1 MLVLPMYVALG
12 APSVALPA
20 IGRALAVPFG
30 ATAWVLAAWSLTSAL
45 AMPVAG
51 RLLVRWNP
59 FQVLVAGVVA
69 LAAGSALAG
78 AGPTLFVVIVGRLI
92 GGAGAGATVIAV
104 FAAATALPGRHRI
117 RALGIV
123 AAASAT
129 ASGCGTLLGGAVT
142 AWLGWRAVL
151 AIPVLALPLLLVALP
166 SRRALTRSGGD
177 ERNGSTGRSGN
188 DERNGS
194 TGRSGSGERN
204 GSTGRSGGERNGST
218 GRSGGGERNGSSER
232 DGSTGRLDIVGAAVL
247 SVLAGSVIALLQAHS
262 VGLPAPVTL
271 AGVLAAAGLWRRV
284 RGTPDGFVPRR
295 VIASRGFLAAGLI
308 GGAVFAG
315 YYGVLF
321 RAPSLI
327 EQATGGGPLVAGVF
341 LVPAA
346 ACSVL
351 AARLVGT
358 LTDRF
363 AGWRVTAGLAA
374 LTVVGVLV
382 VAVFSGPIPVVAG
395 TALTVCGFA
404 GAQAV
409 LVGLAPDLVAADDRD
424 TAQGLLNFMN
434 ALGGG
439 IGPAA
444 VAGLSGI
451 VPAPAAL
458 AALAALP
465 LAGLVLSLTRRPAA
479 VRRPTA
485 DHCLGPDATRGSP
498 R

>member
-1 MLVLPMYVALG
+1 MSQPTQPGTTPQTIAPAEAPAPERTNASDGRRLGLTSGLLVLPMYVALG

-20 IGRALAVPFG
+20 VGRALAVPFG
-30 ATAWVLAAWSLTSAL
+30 ATAWILAAWSLTSAL

-51 RLLVRWNP
+51 RLLARWSP
-59 FQVLVAGVVA
+59 FHILVAGVVA

-78 AGPTLFVVIVGRLI
+78 AGPTLSVVIVGRLI

-104 FAAATALPGRHRI
+104 YAAATALPGRQRI

-166 SRRALTRSGGD
+166 SRRALTR
-177 ERNGSTGRSGN
+177 N
-188 DERNGS
+188 
-194 TGRSGSGERN
+194 GSGERN
-204 GSTGRSGGERNGST
+204 
-218 GRSGGGERNGSSER
+218 
-232 DGSTGRLDIVGAAVL
+232 GSTGRLDIVGAAVL
-247 SVLAGSVIALLQAHS
+247 SVLAGSLITLLQAHS

-271 AGVLAAAGLWRRV
+271 VVATAGVLAAVGLWWRV

-295 VIASRGFLAAGLI
+295 VIASRGFLVAGLI
-308 GGAVFAG
+308 GGTVFAG

-327 EQATGGGPLVAGVF
+327 EQATGGGPLEAGVL

-351 AARLVGT
+351 TGRLIGT
-358 LTDRF
+358 LADRF
-363 AGWRVTAGLAA
+363 TGWRVSAGLAA

-382 VAVFSGPIPVVAG
+382 VALSTGPVLIVVG

-409 LVGLAPDLVAADDRD
+409 LMSLAPDLVAADDRH

-451 VPAPAAL
+451 VPAPVAL

-465 LAGLVLSLTRRPAA
+465 LTGLVLGLTRRPAA
-479 VRRPTA
+479 DHRPA
-485 DHCLGPDATRGSP
+485 PDTPGGTP
-498 R
+498 H

>member
-30 ATAWVLAAWSLTSAL
+30 ATAWILAAWSLTSAL

-51 RLLVRWNP
+51 RLLVRWSP

-78 AGPTLFVVIVGRLI
+78 AGPTLSVVIVGRLI

-104 FAAATALPGRHRI
+104 FAAATALPGRQRI
-117 RALGIV
+117 RALGII
-123 AAASAT
+123 AAAGAT

-151 AIPVLALPLLLVALP
+151 AIPVLALPLLLAALP
-166 SRRALTRSGGD
+166 NRRALT
-177 ERNGSTGRSGN
+177 
-188 DERNGS
+188 
-194 TGRSGSGERN
+194 RSGSGERN
-204 GSTGRSGGERNGST
+204 GSTGR
-218 GRSGGGERNGSSER
+218 
-232 DGSTGRLDIVGAAVL
+232 LDVVGAAVL
-247 SVLAGSVIALLQAHS
+247 SVLAGSLITLLQAHS

-271 AGVLAAAGLWRRV
+271 VVAAAGVLAAGGMWWRV
-284 RGTPDGFVPRR
+284 RSTPEGFVPRR
-295 VIASRGFLAAGLI
+295 VIAAPGFLAAGLI
-308 GGAVFAG
+308 GGTVFAG

-327 EQATGGGPLVAGVF
+327 EQVTGGGPLKAGVL

-351 AARLVGT
+351 AGRLVGAV
-358 LTDRF
+358 TDRF
-363 AGWRVTAGLAA
+363 TAWQVSAGLAA

-382 VAVFSGPIPVVAG
+382 VAVFTGPALIVVG

-409 LVGLAPDLVAADDRD
+409 LVSLAPDLVAADDRD

-451 VPAPAAL
+451 VPAPVAL
-458 AALAALP
+458 AVLAALP
-465 LAGLVLSLTRRPAA
+465 LAGVVVSLTQRSTANRRP
-479 VRRPTA
+479 R
-485 DHCLGPDATRGSP
+485 PDATRGSP

>member
-1 MLVLPMYVALG
+1 MSQHTRQGTTPQTIPPGGAPAPERTGAPDGRRLGLTLGMLVLPMYVALG

-30 ATAWVLAAWSLTSAL
+30 ATAWILAAWSLTSAL

-51 RLLVRWNP
+51 RLLVRWSP

-78 AGPTLFVVIVGRLI
+78 AGPALSVVIVGRLI

-104 FAAATALPGRHRI
+104 FAAATALPGRQRI
-117 RALGIV
+117 RALGII

-151 AIPVLALPLLLVALP
+151 AIPALALPLLLAALP
-166 SRRALTRSGGD
+166 SRRALTRSGS
-177 ERNGSTGRSGN
+177 GSG
-188 DERNGS
+188 
-194 TGRSGSGERN
+194 SGSGERN
-204 GSTGRSGGERNGST
+204 
-218 GRSGGGERNGSSER
+218 
-232 DGSTGRLDIVGAAVL
+232 GSTGRLDIVGAAVL
-247 SVLAGSVIALLQAHS
+247 SVLAGSLITLLQAHS

-271 AGVLAAAGLWRRV
+271 VVAAAGALAAVGLWWRV
-284 RGTPDGFVPRR
+284 RSTPDGFVPRR

-308 GGAVFAG
+308 GGTVFAG

-321 RAPSLI
+321 PAPSLI
-327 EQATGGGPLVAGVF
+327 EQATGGGPLEAGVL

-351 AARLVGT
+351 AGRLVGT

-363 AGWRVTAGLAA
+363 SGWQVSAGLAA

-382 VAVFSGPIPVVAG
+382 VALFTGPIPIVLG
-395 TALTVCGFA
+395 MALTVCGFA

-409 LVGLAPDLVAADDRD
+409 LVSLAPDLVAADDRD
-424 TAQGLLNFMN
+424 TAQSLLNFMN

-451 VPAPAAL
+451 VPVPVAL

-465 LAGLVLSLTRRPAA
+465 LAGLVLSLTRRPTAG
-479 VRRPTA
+479 RRPA
-485 DHCLGPDATRGSP
+485 PDAMRGSP

>member
-1 MLVLPMYVALG
+1 MSQHTSQGTTLPGGVPAPEQTEAPGGGRLGLTLGMLVLPMYVALG

-30 ATAWVLAAWSLTSAL
+30 ATAWILAAWSLTSAL

-51 RLLVRWNP
+51 RLLVRWSP
-59 FQVLVAGVVA
+59 FQVLVAGVVT

-78 AGPTLFVVIVGRLI
+78 AGPVLSVVIVGRLI

-104 FAAATALPGRHRI
+104 FAAATALPGRQRI
-117 RALGIV
+117 RVLGLI

-129 ASGCGTLLGGAVT
+129 ASGCGTLIGGAVT

-151 AIPVLALPLLLVALP
+151 AIPVLALPLLLAALP
-166 SRRALTRSGGD
+166 SRRALERSGA
-177 ERNGSTGRSGN
+177 
-188 DERNGS
+188 
-194 TGRSGSGERN
+194 GERN
-204 GSTGRSGGERNGST
+204 GPA
-218 GRSGGGERNGSSER
+218 
-232 DGSTGRLDIVGAAVL
+232 GRLDVVGAAVL
-247 SVLAGSVIALLQAHS
+247 SVLAGSLITLLQAHS

-271 AGVLAAAGLWRRV
+271 IVAAAGALAAAGLWWRV
-284 RGTPDGFVPRR
+284 RSTPDGFVPRR
-295 VIASRGFLAAGLI
+295 VIASRGFPAAGLI
-308 GGAVFAG
+308 GGTVFAG

-327 EQATGGGPLVAGVF
+327 EQATGGGPLEAGV
-341 LVPAA
+341 LLLPAA

-351 AARLVGT
+351 AGRLVGT

-363 AGWRVTAGLAA
+363 TGWQMSAGLAA
-374 LTVVGVLV
+374 LTVIGVLV
-382 VAVFSGPIPVVAG
+382 VAVSTGPVPVVLG

-409 LVGLAPDLVAADDRD
+409 LVNLAPDLVAADDRH

-434 ALGGG
+434 VLGGG

-451 VPAPAAL
+451 VPAPVAL
-458 AALAALP
+458 AVLAALP
-465 LAGLVLSLTRRPAA
+465 LAGLVISLTRRPAA
-479 VRRPTA
+479 GRRPEP
-485 DHCLGPDATRGSP
+485 GATRGNP
-498 R
+498 H

>member
-1 MLVLPMYVALG
+1 MSQHTSQGTTLPGGVPAPEQTEAPGGGRLGLTLGMLVLPMYVALG

-30 ATAWVLAAWSLTSAL
+30 ATAWILAAWSLTSAL

-51 RLLVRWNP
+51 RLLVRWSP
-59 FQVLVAGVVA
+59 FQVLVAGVVT

-78 AGPTLFVVIVGRLI
+78 AGPVLSVVIVGRLI

-104 FAAATALPGRHRI
+104 FAAATALPGRQRI
-117 RALGIV
+117 RVLGLI

-129 ASGCGTLLGGAVT
+129 ASGCGTLIGGAVT

-151 AIPVLALPLLLVALP
+151 AIPVLALPLLLAALP
-166 SRRALTRSGGD
+166 SRRALERSGA
-177 ERNGSTGRSGN
+177 
-188 DERNGS
+188 
-194 TGRSGSGERN
+194 GERN
-204 GSTGRSGGERNGST
+204 GPA
-218 GRSGGGERNGSSER
+218 
-232 DGSTGRLDIVGAAVL
+232 GRLDVVGAAVL
-247 SVLAGSVIALLQAHS
+247 SVLAGSLITLLQAHS

-271 AGVLAAAGLWRRV
+271 IVAAAGALAAAGLWWRV
-284 RGTPDGFVPRR
+284 RSTPDGFVPRR
-295 VIASRGFLAAGLI
+295 VIASRGFPAAGLI
-308 GGAVFAG
+308 GGTVFAG

-327 EQATGGGPLVAGVF
+327 EQATGGGPLEAGV
-341 LVPAA
+341 LLLPAA

-351 AARLVGT
+351 AGRLVGT

-363 AGWRVTAGLAA
+363 TGWQMSAGLAA
-374 LTVVGVLV
+374 LTVIGVLV
-382 VAVFSGPIPVVAG
+382 VAVSTGPVPVVLG

-409 LVGLAPDLVAADDRD
+409 LVNLAPDLVAADDRN

-434 ALGGG
+434 VLGGG

-451 VPAPAAL
+451 VPAPVAL
-458 AALAALP
+458 AVLAALP
-465 LAGLVLSLTRRPAA
+465 LAGLVISLTRRPAA
-479 VRRPTA
+479 GRRPEP
-485 DHCLGPDATRGSP
+485 GATRGNP
-498 R
+498 H

>member
-30 ATAWVLAAWSLTSAL
+30 ATAWILAAWSLTSAL

-51 RLLVRWNP
+51 RLLIRWSP
-59 FQVLVAGVVA
+59 FQILVAGVVT

-78 AGPTLFVVIVGRLI
+78 AGPALSAVITGRLI

-104 FAAATALPGRHRI
+104 FAAATALPGRQRI
-117 RALGIV
+117 RVLGII

-129 ASGCGTLLGGAVT
+129 ASGCGTLIGGAVT

-151 AIPVLALPLLLVALP
+151 AIPVLALPLLLAALP
-166 SRRALTRSGGD
+166 SRRTLTHSA
-177 ERNGSTGRSGN
+177 SA
-188 DERNGS
+188 
-194 TGRSGSGERN
+194 SGERN
-204 GSTGRSGGERNGST
+204 GPPE
-218 GRSGGGERNGSSER
+218 
-232 DGSTGRLDIVGAAVL
+232 RLDIAGAAVL
-247 SVLAGSVIALLQAHS
+247 SVLAGSLITLLQAHS
-262 VGLPAPVTL
+262 VGLPAPPTL
-271 AGVLAAAGLWRRV
+271 AVAAAGALATGGLWWRV
-284 RGTPDGFVPRR
+284 RSTPNGFVPRR
-295 VIASRGFLAAGLI
+295 VIASRGFLTAGLT
-308 GGAVFAG
+308 GGTVFAG

-327 EQATGGGPLVAGVF
+327 EQATGGGPLQAGA
-341 LVPAA
+341 LLAPAA
-346 ACSVL
+346 ACSLL
-351 AARLVGT
+351 AGRLVDT

-363 AGWRVTAGLAA
+363 TGWQMSAGLPA
-374 LTVVGVLV
+374 LTVIGVLM
-382 VAVFSGPIPVVAG
+382 VAASTAPAPIVLG

-409 LVGLAPDLVAADDRD
+409 LMSLAPDLVAPDDRH

-434 ALGGG
+434 VLGGG

-451 VPAPAAL
+451 LPAPATL
-458 AALAALP
+458 AVLAALP
-465 LAGLVLSLTRRPAA
+465 LLGLLLSLTRRPTAD
-479 VRRPTA
+479 RRPEP
-485 DHCLGPDATRGSP
+485 GATRGNP

>member
-1 MLVLPMYVALG
+1 MSQHTRQGATPQTIPSGEAPAPERTDAPDGRRLGLTLGMLVLPMYVALG

-30 ATAWVLAAWSLTSAL
+30 TTAWILAAWSLTSAL
-45 AMPVAG
+45 AMPVTG
-51 RLLVRWNP
+51 RLLVRWSP

-78 AGPTLFVVIVGRLI
+78 AGPTLSVVIVGRLI

-104 FAAATALPGRHRI
+104 FAAATALPGRQRI
-117 RALGIV
+117 RALGII

-151 AIPVLALPLLLVALP
+151 AIPVLALPLLLAALP
-166 SRRALTRSGGD
+166 SRRALTW
-177 ERNGSTGRSGN
+177 
-188 DERNGS
+188 
-194 TGRSGSGERN
+194 SGSGERN
-204 GSTGRSGGERNGST
+204 GSTGR
-218 GRSGGGERNGSSER
+218 
-232 DGSTGRLDIVGAAVL
+232 LDICGAAVL
-247 SVLAGSVIALLQAHS
+247 SGLAGSLITLLQAHS

-271 AGVLAAAGLWRRV
+271 VVAAAGALAAVGLWWRV
-284 RGTPDGFVPRR
+284 RSTPDGFVPRR

-308 GGAVFAG
+308 GGTVFAG

-327 EQATGGGPLVAGVF
+327 EQATGGGPLEAGVL

-351 AARLVGT
+351 AGRLVGT

-363 AGWRVTAGLAA
+363 TGWQVSAGLAA

-382 VAVFSGPIPVVAG
+382 VAISTGPIPIVIG

-409 LVGLAPDLVAADDRD
+409 LVSLAPDLVAADDRH

-439 IGPAA
+439 IGPAV

-451 VPAPAAL
+451 VPAPMAL
-458 AALAALP
+458 AVLAALP
-465 LAGLVLSLTRRPAA
+465 LAGLVLSLTRC
-479 VRRPTA
+479 PTA
-485 DHCLGPDATRGSP
+485 DHRPEPDATHGSP

>member
-1 MLVLPMYVALG
+1 MSQHTRQGTTPQTIPSGGAPAPERTGAPDGRRLGLTLGMLVLPMYVALG

-30 ATAWVLAAWSLTSAL
+30 ATAWILAAWSLTSAL
-45 AMPVAG
+45 TMPVAG
-51 RLLVRWNP
+51 RLLVRWSP

-69 LAAGSALAG
+69 LAAGSVLAG
-78 AGPTLFVVIVGRLI
+78 AGPTLSVVIVGRLI

-104 FAAATALPGRHRI
+104 FAAATALPGRQRI
-117 RALGIV
+117 RALGII

-129 ASGCGTLLGGAVT
+129 ASGGGTLLGGAVT

-151 AIPVLALPLLLVALP
+151 AIPALALPLLLAALP
-166 SRRALTRSGGD
+166 SRRALTRSGS
-177 ERNGSTGRSGN
+177 GSG
-188 DERNGS
+188 
-194 TGRSGSGERN
+194 SGSGERN
-204 GSTGRSGGERNGST
+204 
-218 GRSGGGERNGSSER
+218 
-232 DGSTGRLDIVGAAVL
+232 GSTGRLDIVGAAVL
-247 SVLAGSVIALLQAHS
+247 SVLAGSLITLLQAHS

-271 AGVLAAAGLWRRV
+271 VVAAAGALAAVGLWWRV
-284 RGTPDGFVPRR
+284 RSTPDGFVPRR

-308 GGAVFAG
+308 GGTVFAG

-327 EQATGGGPLVAGVF
+327 EQATGGGPLEAGVL

-351 AARLVGT
+351 AGRLVGT

-363 AGWRVTAGLAA
+363 TGWQVSAGLAA

-382 VAVFSGPIPVVAG
+382 VALFTGPIPIVLG
-395 TALTVCGFA
+395 MALTVCGFA

-409 LVGLAPDLVAADDRD
+409 LVSLAPDLVAADDRD
-424 TAQGLLNFMN
+424 TAQSLLNFMN

-451 VPAPAAL
+451 VPVPVAL

-465 LAGLVLSLTRRPAA
+465 LAGLVLSLTRRPTAG
-479 VRRPTA
+479 RRPE
-485 DHCLGPDATRGSP
+485 PDAPRGSP

>member
-1 MLVLPMYVALG
+1 MQRTVPAGGALRDGSDGRRLGLVLGMLVLPMYVALG

-30 ATAWVLAAWSLTSAL
+30 ATAWILTAWSLTSAL

-51 RLLVRWNP
+51 RLLARWNP
-59 FQVLVAGVVA
+59 FQVLVAGVVT

-78 AGPTLFVVIVGRLI
+78 LGPTLPVVIAGRLI

-104 FAAATALPGRHRI
+104 FAAATALPGRARI
-117 RALGIV
+117 RALGTI

-129 ASGCGTLLGGAVT
+129 ASGSGTLLGGAMT

-151 AIPVLALPLLLVALP
+151 AIPVLALPLLLAALP
-166 SRRALTRSGGD
+166 SRHALTRKT
-177 ERNGSTGRSGN
+177 GSPAGRF
-188 DERNGS
+188 
-194 TGRSGSGERN
+194 
-204 GSTGRSGGERNGST
+204 
-218 GRSGGGERNGSSER
+218 
-232 DGSTGRLDIVGAAVL
+232 DIVGAAVL
-247 SVLAGSVIALLQAHS
+247 SVLAGSVITLLQAHS
-262 VGLPAPVTL
+262 VGLPVLVTL
-271 AGVLAAAGLWRRV
+271 AVAAAGALAAAGLWWRV
-284 RGTPDGFVPRR
+284 RHTPDGFVPRR
-295 VIASRGFLAAGLI
+295 VITARGFPAAGLI

-321 RAPSLI
+321 LAPSLI
-327 EQATGGGPLVAGVF
+327 EQATGGGALEAGVL

-351 AARLVGT
+351 AGRLAGT
-358 LTDRF
+358 LTGRF
-363 AGWRVTAGLAA
+363 AGWQVSAGLAA
-374 LTVVGVLV
+374 LTVLGVLV
-382 VAVFSGPIPVVAG
+382 VAVFTGPVPVVVG

-409 LVGLAPDLVAADDRD
+409 LVGLATDLVAAGDRD
-424 TAQGLLNFMN
+424 TAQSLLNFMN

-451 VPAPAAL
+451 AAVPVAL

-465 LAGLVLSLTRRPAA
+465 LAGLVLSLTRRPGA
-479 VRRPTA
+479 
-485 DHCLGPDATRGSP
+485 
-498 R
+498 